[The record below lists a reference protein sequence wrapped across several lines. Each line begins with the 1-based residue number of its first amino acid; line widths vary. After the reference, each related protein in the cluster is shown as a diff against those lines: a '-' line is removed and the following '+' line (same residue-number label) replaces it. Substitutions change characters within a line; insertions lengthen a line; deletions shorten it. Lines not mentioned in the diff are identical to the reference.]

1 MSTAHTTFHILDAL
15 SRDQI
20 STITRETEDEEEIEI
35 TFEEDDKK
43 MSYGRAD
50 SKKQQRAIVI
60 HLFGMTAEGESLRCD
75 VEGFRPYL
83 YLKVPPSL
91 DIHQFRDQLKSAEFH
106 KGEQEIR
113 IPASLSIERVK
124 RKELYGFTADE
135 EFTFFKLAVSS
146 LKDFRSLKLLLLND
160 YQEPT
165 FRLSK
170 KSAPLP
176 VYESG
181 LDPLLR
187 FFHLRDVA
195 PCGWVTVNPSG
206 DGEDETTG
214 IRVITCQWDEVSPEL
229 KPPKPTAPFRT
240 LFWDLECYSHSGEF
254 PVANP
259 KKVKD
264 SKGERVEHA
273 GQAGPGDPIIQI
285 GCVLKES
292 DGSIDKTIFVLDTC
306 DPIPGITVKSFKDE
320 KSMLLSWFAWLAE
333 TNPDIWV
340 GYNIFGFDERYLWE
354 RAQALGITNDE
365 SLQIMSRLYG
375 HGGKV
380 SLQEKRLASSA
391 LGDNFLHTL
400 SLQGRLQ
407 VDLYHVVKRGYQLAS
422 YKLDEVTK
430 HFMSGKLK
438 KIVKEDSTTGTVWKI
453 MTSATGN
460 AKVGRAIVL
469 IDETGDELTEKL
481 QIVEVG
487 KDYMKVAP
495 SEADSELDTD
505 MAVKWVIVKDD
516 VSPADIFRLHRGSS
530 SDRAT
535 VAAYCIQ
542 DCDLTMD
549 LYNKLETFNN
559 AMCMANVCTVPVT
572 MIFTRG
578 QGIKIESLIFKFCH
592 GADMTIVTQ
601 TSPPF
606 NAPAT
611 PRIGLDGEEINEE
624 QDSYE
629 GAIVLDPTPGFYTRS
644 PIGVCDFAS
653 LYPSTIES
661 ENISYDSLLWV
672 KDYAMDG
679 TFVKTNW
686 TFENNESLIDKYQAA
701 GEAMGCRWI
710 DISFDIWKPD
720 PADTRKQPTKIK
732 TGIRVCRY
740 AQYPGSRKAALPR
753 IVQGLLAAR
762 AAKRSEIKK
771 ESDPFRKA
779 LLDAEQL
786 AYKLT
791 ANSLYGQLGSGVF
804 KVRLQHLAASVTAYG
819 RKQIM
824 FAKAAIEKFYGPE
837 AKDPRCSAF
846 VVYGDTDS
854 LFVEINPRNSSTGER
869 LKGREAIQA
878 TIDITEEAGHF
889 ITKAL
894 KKPHDFE
901 FDKAFYP
908 FIIFSKKRYVGNM
921 YEENADDYYQ
931 KSMGIATK
939 RRDYAPIVKTIYG
952 GAIKILLQNEAN
964 AFGNPVANAAAF
976 VKKWVNDMMENK
988 VSLNQL
994 MLTKSL
1000 RSEYKMATPPA
1011 HKVLA
1016 NRITARDPGNAPA
1029 SGDRL
1034 SFIYFKQPA
1043 NFKGSQGD
1051 RVETPA
1057 FMKANGLKPDP
1068 EYYIEHQLENPVGQL
1083 FSILVDQLPGV
1094 RPPVQGWSAD
1104 PAMQAAERELYAR
1117 EYLFRP
1123 AKEKNTNTLFKMWG
1137 QTQANTI
1144 PVAQSVASRTR
1155 AAAEKLKKGQSRVDD
1170 LFMARML
1177 VDTVKKEKRRK

>member
-1 MSTAHTTFHILDAL
+1 MTLQFHILDAL
-15 SRDQI
+15 SRDQYMVV
-20 STITRETEDEEEIEI
+20 TRETEEEQEIEYSW
-35 TFEEDDKK
+35 EDNANPDI
-43 MSYGRAD
+43 SYGHAAQGVGN
-50 SKKQQRAIVI
+50 KKCCMVI
-60 HLFGMTAEGESLRCD
+60 HLFGMTADGGSLRCD
-75 VEGFRPYL
+75 IDGFRPYL
-83 YLKVPPSL
+83 YVKVPPSL
-91 DIHQFRDQLKSAEFH
+91 DISQFRQH
-106 KGEQEIR
+106 IGELA
-113 IPASLSIERVK
+113 PASMSVERVK

-135 EFTFFKLAVSS
+135 EFTFFKLAVASM
-146 LKDFRSLKLLLLND
+146 KDFRALKNILLND
-160 YQEPT
+160 HQEPI
-165 FRLSK
+165 FSLSK

-195 PCGWVTVNPSG
+195 PCGWVSVEPVD
-206 DGEDETTG
+206 DGFDEETD
-214 IRVITCQWDEVSPEL
+214 IRVIRCSWEDVSPE
-229 KPPKPTAPFRT
+229 KSPPKPTAPFKS
-240 LFWDLECYSHSGEF
+240 LFWDIECYSRSGDF
-254 PVANP
+254 PVAKPMNA
-259 KKVKD
+259 KD
-264 SKGERVEHA
+264 
-273 GQAGPGDPIIQI
+273 PGDPIIQI
-285 GCVLKES
+285 GCVLKDS
-292 DGSIDKTIFVLDTC
+292 DGSIQKTIFVLETC
-306 DPIPGITVKSFKDE
+306 DNIPGVDVKFFPSE
-320 KSMLLSWFAWLAE
+320 KEMLLAWFDWLIE
-333 TNPDIWV
+333 VNPDIWV
-340 GYNIFGFDERYLWE
+340 GYNIFGFDEKYLWQRSE
-354 RAQALGITNDE
+354 VLKITMDDN
-365 SLQIMSRLYG
+365 LQKLSRLFG

-380 SLQEKRLASSA
+380 KLDEKRLASSA

-407 VDLYHVVKRGYQLAS
+407 VDLYHVVKRGYQLPS

-430 HFMSGKLK
+430 YFMSGKLK
-438 KIVKEDSTTGTVWKI
+438 TVEHNDDGSWSIK
-453 MTSATGN
+453 TSGTGN
-460 AKVGRAIVL
+460 AKVGRAVVL
-469 IDETGDELTEKL
+469 IDETGDELTDKL
-481 QIVEVG
+481 TILEVG
-487 KDYMKVAP
+487 SGFLKVKP

-505 MAVKWVIVKDD
+505 LAVKWVIVKDD

-530 SDRAT
+530 ADRAT
-535 VAAYCIQ
+535 IAAYCIQ
-542 DCDLTMD
+542 DCDLTME

-578 QGIKIESLIFKFCH
+578 QGVKIESLIFKFCNSQN
-592 GADMTIVTQ
+592 MTIVTQ
-601 TSPPF
+601 TSTPF
-606 NAPAT
+606 NYVAPE
-611 PRIGLDGEEINEE
+611 GEVSEA

-629 GAIVLDPTPGFYTRS
+629 GAIVLDPTPGFYTKS

-661 ENISYDSLLWV
+661 ENISYDSLLWT
-672 KDYAMDG
+672 KDYDQEG
-679 TFVKTNW
+679 NEIKT
-686 TFENNESLIDKYQAA
+686 SSYGDVDKYQKL
-701 GEAMGCRWI
+701 GEEMGCRWI

-720 PADTRKQPTKIK
+720 PNDTRKNPKKIK
-732 TGIRVCRY
+732 VGIRVCRY

-762 AAKRSEIKK
+762 AAKRAEIKK

-819 RKQIM
+819 RKQIL

-854 LFVEINPRNSSTGER
+854 LFVEINPRNPSTGER
-869 LKGREAIQA
+869 LTGQEAIQA
-878 TIDITEEAGHF
+878 TIDITTEAGEL

-894 KKPHDFE
+894 KRPHDFE

-921 YEENADDYYQ
+921 YEENATDYVQ

-952 GAIKILLQNEAN
+952 GAIKILLTNKDVGA
-964 AFGNPVANAAAF
+964 AAAF
-976 VKKWVNDMMENK
+976 VKKWVTDMMDNK

-1000 RSEYKMATPPA
+1000 RSEYKSVTPPA
-1011 HKVLA
+1011 HKILA
-1016 NRITARDPGNAPA
+1016 DRIAQRDPGNAPA

-1034 SFIYFKQPA
+1034 SFIYFKPPSG
-1043 NFKGSQGD
+1043 FKGTQGD
-1051 RVETPA
+1051 RIETSA

-1068 EYYIEHQLENPVGQL
+1068 QYYIEHQLENPVGQL
-1083 FSILVDQLPGV
+1083 FSILIDQLPNAK
-1094 RPPVQGWSAD
+1094 PPPQGWNAD
-1104 PAMQAAERELYAR
+1104 PDVQVAERELYAR
-1117 EYLFRP
+1117 DYLFKT
-1123 AKEKNTNTLFKMWG
+1123 AKAKGTNTLMKAWG
-1137 QTQANTI
+1137 LSDVVVNTQATSLSSRAKPKAP
-1144 PVAQSVASRTR
+1144 PVTR
-1155 AAAEKLKKGQSRVDD
+1155 AEQ
-1170 LFMARML
+1170 LFLDQML
-1177 VDTVKKEKRRK
+1177 VANSKRKSSKK

>member
-1 MSTAHTTFHILDAL
+1 M
-15 SRDQI
+15 
-20 STITRETEDEEEIEI
+20 
-35 TFEEDDKK
+35 
-43 MSYGRAD
+43 
-50 SKKQQRAIVI
+50 VI
-60 HLFGMTAEGESLRCD
+60 HLFGMTADGVSLRCD
-75 VEGFRPYL
+75 IDGFRPYL
-83 YLKVPPSL
+83 YVKVPPSL
-91 DIHQFRDQLKSAEFH
+91 DISQFRQQIGNVA
-106 KGEQEIR
+106 
-113 IPASLSIERVK
+113 PASMSVERVK

-135 EFTFFKLAVSS
+135 EFTFFKLAVASM
-146 LKDFRSLKLLLLND
+146 KDFRALKNILLND
-160 YQEPT
+160 HQEPI
-165 FRLSK
+165 FCLSK

-195 PCGWVTVNPSG
+195 PCGWVSVEPVD
-206 DGEDETTG
+206 DGFDEETD
-214 IRVITCQWDEVSPEL
+214 IRVIRCSWEDVGPE
-229 KPPKPTAPFRT
+229 KSPPKPTAPFKA
-240 LFWDLECYSHSGEF
+240 LFWDIECYSRSGDF
-254 PVANP
+254 PVAKPMNT
-259 KKVKD
+259 KD
-264 SKGERVEHA
+264 
-273 GQAGPGDPIIQI
+273 PGDPIIQI
-285 GCVLKES
+285 GCVLKQS
-292 DGSIDKTIFVLDTC
+292 DGSIQKTIFVLDTC
-306 DPIPGITVKSFKDE
+306 DNIPGVDVKFFPSE
-320 KSMLLSWFAWLAE
+320 KEMLLAWFNWLIE
-333 TNPDIWV
+333 VNPDIWV
-340 GYNIFGFDERYLWE
+340 GYNIFGFDEKYLWHRSE
-354 RAQALGITNDE
+354 VLKITIDDN
-365 SLQIMSRLYG
+365 LQKLSRLFG

-380 SLQEKRLASSA
+380 KLDEKRLASSA

-407 VDLYHVVKRGYQLAS
+407 VDLYHVVKRGYQLPS

-430 HFMSGKLK
+430 YFMSGKLK
-438 KIVKEDSTTGTVWKI
+438 TVEHNDDGSWSIK
-453 MTSATGN
+453 TSGTGN
-460 AKVGRAIVL
+460 AKVGRAVVL
-469 IDETGDELTEKL
+469 IDETGDELTDKL
-481 QIVEVG
+481 TILEVG
-487 KDYMKVAP
+487 SGFLKVKP
-495 SEADSELDTD
+495 SDADAELDTD
-505 MAVKWVIVKDD
+505 LAVKWVIVKDD

-530 SDRAT
+530 ADRAT
-535 VAAYCIQ
+535 IAAYCIQ
-542 DCDLTMD
+542 DCDLTME

-578 QGIKIESLIFKFCH
+578 QGVKIESLIFKFCNSQN
-592 GADMTIVTQ
+592 MTIITQ
-601 TSPPF
+601 TSTPF
-606 NAPAT
+606 NYVAPEGDVSEA
-611 PRIGLDGEEINEE
+611 

-629 GAIVLDPTPGFYTRS
+629 GAIVLDPTPGFYTKS

-661 ENISYDSLLWV
+661 ENISYDSLLWT
-672 KDYAMDG
+672 KDYNLEG
-679 TFVKTNW
+679 NEIKTSSYGDV
-686 TFENNESLIDKYQAA
+686 EKYQKL

-720 PADTRKQPTKIK
+720 PNDTRKNPKKIK
-732 TGIRVCRY
+732 VGIRVCRY

-762 AAKRSEIKK
+762 AAKRAEIKK

-819 RKQIM
+819 RKQIL

-837 AKDPRCSAF
+837 ARDPRCAAF

-854 LFVEINPRNSSTGER
+854 LFVEINPRNPSTGER
-869 LKGREAIQA
+869 LTGQEAIQA
-878 TIDITEEAGHF
+878 TIDITTEAGEL

-894 KKPHDFE
+894 KRPHDFE

-921 YEENADDYYQ
+921 YEENATDYVQ

-952 GAIKILLQNEAN
+952 GAIKILLTNKDVGA
-964 AFGNPVANAAAF
+964 AAAF
-976 VKKWVNDMMENK
+976 VKKWVTDMMDNK

-1000 RSEYKMATPPA
+1000 RSEYKSVTPPA

-1016 NRITARDPGNAPA
+1016 DRIAQRDPGNAPA

-1034 SFIYFKQPA
+1034 SFIYFKPPPG
-1043 NFKGSQGD
+1043 FKGTQGD
-1051 RVETPA
+1051 RIETSA

-1068 EYYIEHQLENPVGQL
+1068 QYYIEHQLENPVGQL
-1083 FSILVDQLPGV
+1083 FSILVDQLPNAK
-1094 RPPVQGWSAD
+1094 PPPQGWNAD
-1104 PAMQAAERELYAR
+1104 PDVQVAERELYAR
-1117 EYLFRP
+1117 DYLFKT
-1123 AKEKNTNTLFKMWG
+1123 AKAKGTNTLMKAWG
-1137 QTQANTI
+1137 LSDVVVNTQASSLSSRAKAKAP
-1144 PVAQSVASRTR
+1144 PVTR
-1155 AAAEKLKKGQSRVDD
+1155 AEQ
-1170 LFMARML
+1170 LFLDQML
-1177 VDTVKKEKRRK
+1177 VANSKRKSSKK